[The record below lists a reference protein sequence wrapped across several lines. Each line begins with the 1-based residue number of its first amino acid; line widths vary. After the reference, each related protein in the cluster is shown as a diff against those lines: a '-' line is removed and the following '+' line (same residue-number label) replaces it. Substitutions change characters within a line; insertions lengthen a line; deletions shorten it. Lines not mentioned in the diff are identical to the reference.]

1 MPSFFQ
7 IVSFIKF
14 LLKADTEHAVH
25 SPFIFLFVT
34 KVLRQ
39 KSYGNLDLKQLEAF
53 KNQLEKDKRLIEI
66 NDLGAGS
73 LINKKKKRSIA
84 DLAKNSSKP
93 KFLLEILYKTS
104 SFYQP
109 KSILELGTS
118 IGLSGIYLKKGQAS
132 GQTLSIEGCT
142 NTSKIAIENFSKNQF
157 ENFEIINQN
166 FDDFLEHLNPNQFF
180 DLIFI
185 DGNHQKEA
193 TLNYFEKL
201 KNHINNDC
209 ILIFDDI
216 HWSTGM
222 MEAWNEIKN
231 DPLVKVSV
239 DIYWMGFVFFKKE
252 LSKQH
257 FVIRPF

>member
-1 MPSFFQ
+1 MPSVFQ
-7 IVSFIKF
+7 VVSFLKF
-14 LLKADTEHAVH
+14 ILKARTEHSIH
-25 SPFIFLFVT
+25 SPFIFAFVT
-34 KVLRQ
+34 QVLRR
-39 KSYGNLDLKQLEAF
+39 KEKRNDILKKLEVF
-53 KNQLEKDKRLIEI
+53 TNRLKIDKRIIEI
-66 NDLGAGS
+66 HDLGAGS

-132 GQTLSIEGCT
+132 GQILSIEGCT
-142 NTSKIAIENFSKNQF
+142 NTSKIAIENFSKNQL

-166 FDDFLEHLNPNQFF
+166 FDDFLKHLNPNQFF

-185 DGNHQKEA
+185 DGNHQKNA
-193 TLNYFEKL
+193 TIKYFNQL
-201 KNHINNDC
+201 KNHINNDSV
-209 ILIFDDI
+209 LIFDDI
-216 HWSTGM
+216 HWSTEM
-222 MEAWNEIKN
+222 LEAWNEIKN

-252 LSKQH
+252 LTNQH
-257 FVIRPF
+257 FVVRPL